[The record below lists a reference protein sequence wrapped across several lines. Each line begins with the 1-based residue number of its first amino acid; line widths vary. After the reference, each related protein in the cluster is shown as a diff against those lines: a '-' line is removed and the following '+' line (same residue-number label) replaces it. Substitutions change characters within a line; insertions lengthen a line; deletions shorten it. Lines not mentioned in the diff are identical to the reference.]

1 MQEDRLRDGE
11 TFAGY
16 LIEGTVGE
24 GGMGTVYRAHELA
37 LNRTVA
43 LKVISGA
50 ASSDAAF
57 AARFRRE
64 ARLAA
69 SVEHRNIVPV
79 YSAGSEADQLYL
91 AMKLIPG
98 SDLSEVLPA
107 GPLEPETAIAVL
119 RKVASGLDA
128 AHAAG
133 LVHRDVKPA
142 NILIEGSDLK
152 SVYLTDFG
160 ISKIAGGSGQ
170 DTTSAT
176 GLTGIG
182 QVLGTAGY
190 VAPELIEDGAATSQ
204 SDVYSLACV
213 AFETLTGRQPFARD
227 SEVATLV
234 AHTKAPRPR
243 ASIINEIVPASVDR
257 ALQRGMAID
266 PSDRPASA
274 TAFVDDLDDAFR
286 SPRRR
291 ARSRRV
297 IALVVALLVV
307 AAAVALVSLATTDDD
322 MPKTADRSAR
332 SRDAEPPTVT
342 TASVASGPVGLAVGD
357 GRLWVAGR
365 DAGEIE
371 SFNAGSI
378 DTGATSSVEV
388 PEPRALAF
396 GFKSTWAVNHQNLL
410 RLAPASSHAAPIE
423 IPVGSEPD
431 DVAVDRDS
439 VWVTN
444 EGDST
449 LSKVDPS
456 TSQVVASAPVANA
469 PRSVATGGGAV
480 WVVSDS
486 GELTKVDPESASVI
500 DSVSVGLRPTAVAF
514 GNGSVWVTDNADGSL
529 YAIDAGA
536 AREAIGAV
544 SQVAQTAASPRGVA
558 TGLGGVWVVSG
569 AENVLEKFSFS
580 GERVGGPINV
590 GNDPA
595 DVGTGEGAVYTAN
608 FGSSTVSRVQ
618 P

>member
-1 MQEDRLRDGE
+1 MEEDRPREGE

-16 LIEGTVGE
+16 LIEGIVGK

-43 LKVISGA
+43 LKVISA
-50 ASSDAAF
+50 DISSDAAY

-69 SVEHRNIVPV
+69 SVEHRNLVPV
-79 YSAGSEADQLYL
+79 YSAGSGADQLYL

-98 SDLSEVLPA
+98 SDLSEVLAA
-107 GPLEPETAIAVL
+107 GPLEPEDGVEVL

-142 NILIEGSDLK
+142 NILIEGPNLK

-160 ISKIAGGSGQ
+160 ISKIAADSSQ
-170 DTTSAT
+170 DTTAAT

-190 VAPELIEDGAATSQ
+190 VAPELIEDGAATSR

-213 AFETLTGRQPFARD
+213 AFEILTGQQPFARD

-234 AHTKAPRPR
+234 AHTKAPRPK
-243 ASIINEIVPASVDR
+243 ASSLNALVPASVDR

-274 TAFVDDLDDAFR
+274 IALIEDLDGAFR
-286 SPRRR
+286 RPGRR
-291 ARSRRV
+291 ARRGRMR
-297 IALVVALLVV
+297 ALIVGLLV
-307 AAAVALVSLATTDDD
+307 AAAAAVLVLLAVKNDGESSNT
-322 MPKTADRSAR
+322 DRSG
-332 SRDAEPPTVT
+332 DAKDSQQPRVT

-371 SFNAGSI
+371 SFTAGSI
-378 DTGATSSVEV
+378 DDGPSSSVDV
-388 PEPRALAF
+388 PEPRSLAVGF
-396 GFKSTWAVNHQNLL
+396 GATWSVNHQMLL
-410 RLAPASSHAAPIE
+410 RLDSASPNEAPIE
-423 IPVGSEPD
+423 IPVGSQPD
-431 DVAVDRDS
+431 DVAIDDNS
-439 VWVTN
+439 LWITN

-456 TSQVVASAPVANA
+456 TNQEIASTPVPSA

-480 WVVSDS
+480 WVVSDQ
-486 GELTKVDPESASVI
+486 GKLTKVDPESGSVI
-500 DSVSVGLRPTAVAF
+500 DSSSVGLRPTSVAF
-514 GNGSVWVTDNADGSL
+514 GNGSVWVSDNADGSL
-529 YAIDAGA
+529 YSVDAGTP
-536 AREAIGAV
+536 REAIGAV
-544 SQVAQTAASPRGVA
+544 SRLAQTAASPRGVA

-580 GERVGGPINV
+580 GEQVGNPINI
-590 GNDPA
+590 GTDPA
-595 DVGTGEGAVYTAN
+595 DVSVGDRAVFTAN
-608 FGSSTVSRVQ
+608 FGNSTVSRVD